1 MHIYALL
8 CYQLLIMHAICATGQ
23 VISVTPRS
31 SSVSYANS
39 LWLCLHVLCYQLLTM
54 HAIYATGQVISVI
67 PRSSSVSYANSL
79 WLCLHVYVTMHI
91 YAMLCYQLLNMH
103 AIYATGQVISVIPSS
118 SSVSLCKQLVVMPAW
133 HVTVHI
139 YAMWSVSDYACY
151 AIIPAINYACFLC
164 NWIGHICDS
173 QIQLSQQCKQLV
185 AMPACACD
193 YAHLCYVVSFRLCLP
208 SMQLAQILLCRPIA
222 TYMNT

>member
-54 HAIYATGQVISVI
+54 HAIYATGQVIFVI
-67 PRSSSVSYANSL
+67 PRSSSVSHANSL
-79 WLCLHVYVTMHI
+79 WFCLHVH
-91 YAMLCYQLLNMH
+91 
-103 AIYATGQVISVIPSS
+103 VI
-118 SSVSLCKQLVVMPAW
+118 M
-133 HVTVHI
+133 HI

-151 AIIPAINYACFLC
+151 AMLPAFNYACYLCNWIGYICDSQIQLSQLCKQLVVMLACVCDYAHLFHAMLPAFNYACYLC

-173 QIQLSQQCKQLV
+173 QIQLSQLCKQLV